1 MEISNYG
8 VQFLDVR
15 EDVNT
20 REWQTQTWGYSSL
33 DDARADAKANAAM
46 CRRKDSPVFI
56 FRVIEIFGDFSDG
69 ENSAVELFI

>member
-1 MEISNYG
+1 METETYG

-33 DDARADAKANAAM
+33 SDAREDAKANALM

-56 FRVIEIFGDFSDG
+56 FRVIEILGEFSDG
-69 ENSAVELFI
+69 EHHPLELFI

>member
-1 MEISNYG
+1 MEITNYG

-15 EDVNT
+15 EPVET

-33 DDARADAKANAAM
+33 DDAISDAQANADM

-56 FRVIEIFGDFSDG
+56 FRVVEING
-69 ENSAVELFI
+69 EYSEGYFEAVKLFI